1 MDQSD
6 NRPNLRPTT
15 IRFSTKASKA
25 ERFQEDMM
33 TFHNIDAEKEL
44 TELLR
49 AAVQE
54 EIRKEEALN
63 PPSLEER
70 IYKMN
75 RMLENELPTV
85 LQEAIYMQL
94 LSLMEK
100 KIRRDHCD

>member
-25 ERFQEDMM
+25 ERLQEDML

-44 TELLR
+44 TALLR

-54 EIRKEEALN
+54 EIKKEEALN

-70 IYKMN
+70 ISKMKK
-75 RMLENELPTV
+75 MLESTLPTV
-85 LQEAIYMQL
+85 LQEAIHKNI

-100 KIRRDHCD
+100 KIRRDHCE

>member
-25 ERFQEDMM
+25 ERLQEDML

-44 TELLR
+44 T
-49 AAVQE
+49 
-54 EIRKEEALN
+54 ALN

-70 IYKMN
+70 ISKMKK
-75 RMLENELPTV
+75 MLESTLPTV
-85 LQEAIYMQL
+85 LQEAIHKNI

-100 KIRRDHCD
+100 KIRRDHCE